1 MFHVENPLT
10 VKGLTFTREE
20 TDKAVDG
27 SMFTSYAVTRDSH
40 YDFDPQIAT
49 VVLYSDGET
58 VLILDGSAPSTDA
71 NVRARRNLRSA
82 VLSSGLT
89 LSPLSSRNYW
99 A

>member
-1 MFHVENPLT
+1 MFHVENSLT

-20 TDKAVDG
+20 TDIAIDG
-27 SMFTSYAVTRDSH
+27 SRFTSYAVTRDSR

-58 VLILDGSAPSTDA
+58 VLILDGPAPSTTP
-71 NVRARRNLRSA
+71 NVRARTNLRSA

-89 LSPLSSRNYW
+89 VSPLSSRNYW
-99 A
+99 K